1 MVEYEVDG
9 TGREKECNKDSSIT
23 HLAIVKPA
31 KVWTS
36 EKIIKMIEDEKEK
49 HKFWSYHYKN
59 GKIDEK
65 TKIVVEVIDDKKKG
79 KYLRTRKDE
88 TEDNNLLELPI
99 WHLVTKSDGKKEW
112 EKC

>member
-1 MVEYEVDG
+1 MTDYEVDG
-9 TGREKECNKDSSIT
+9 TGREKECDKGSPIS
-23 HLAIVKPA
+23 HLAIVEPA

-36 EKIIKMIEDEKEK
+36 EKIIEMIEDKKEK

-65 TKIVVEVIDDKKKG
+65 TEIEVEVADDPDG

-99 WHLVTKSDGKKEW
+99 WHLVTKPDGKEEW
-112 EKC
+112 KKC